1 MTYSPP
7 SATINYEQDTIS
19 VYGQTEAKPNQMT
32 SEPPK
37 IFAQKL
43 VNDTLAKHKDVIIM
57 AMHVTPPN
65 KDENVII
72 ASNIGRYGKKA
83 DEDDLR
89 VINTG
94 QSNLEVNKAG
104 NHFEDELPLLDQ
116 LGNTIGAVGI
126 VSTTKTGMTKTS
138 SPK

>member
-1 MTYSPP
+1 MKLLNAVGYAGF
-7 SATINYEQDTIS
+7 SALLIGS

-72 ASNIGRYGKKA
+72 ASNIGRYGEK
-83 DEDDLR
+83 
-89 VINTG
+89 
-94 QSNLEVNKAG
+94 S
-104 NHFEDELPLLDQ
+104 
-116 LGNTIGAVGI
+116 
-126 VSTTKTGMTKTS
+126 
-138 SPK
+138 